1 MGGIENYPDKAENI
15 LQICLDAELLYNR
28 ALDLERDKK
37 KREMYEEKLGRLKEL
52 MNNTPFNI
60 DIYELFELWI
70 EIRHR
75 SWRDHITLN
84 QKQIS
89 KANLRKFFLLI
100 YQNVRY
106 DLIKAGFKR
115 VHFGGSGIQPT
126 EEEDDADLEGSA
138 HLAMVDYEMSEKE

>member
-15 LQICLDAELLYNR
+15 LQICQDAELLYNR
-28 ALDLERDKK
+28 ALDLEMDLKK
-37 KREMYEEKLGRLKEL
+37 KEIYKEKLERLTNMME
-52 MNNTPFNI
+52 NTPFNV
-60 DIYELFELWI
+60 DIWELNELWL

-84 QKQIS
+84 RKPIS
-89 KANLRKFFLLI
+89 KAKLRKFLLKI
-100 YQNVRY
+100 YQDVRY

-126 EEEDDADLEGSA
+126 EEEDDKDG
-138 HLAMVDYEMSEKE
+138 